1 MGRIIET
8 DLAATFAPW
17 LPRWLGAIGVGLICA
32 GIAGLVRIALDLALP
47 GVVPFALIPPAVM
60 VATLAGGGL
69 AGLVTLVVAT
79 CFTWF
84 VLVPRYATLLL
95 PDPHWGATM
104 IVVVLSGLVTLALA
118 DVFRRAVRAAAAER
132 DRQIAERDLFL
143 AEFEHRVKNNF
154 AVVASLLELQK
165 RGADPATAAALSAA
179 LARVESIARAHRH
192 LYRGTPGVEAVQ
204 IADYLNELCQALG
217 RALVL
222 GERIRIRCAAD
233 QVQLPRDRAVSIGLI
248 VNELG
253 TNAAKHAFAGR
264 EQGEII
270 VDFATVAGGWVLSVA
285 DNGTGFAPRD
295 PAERREG
302 GLGTR
307 LVEAFARQAR
317 GTVQVETGAQ
327 GTRTVIAM
335 EA

>member
-8 DLAATFAPW
+8 DLATTLVPW

-32 GIAGLVRIALDLALP
+32 GIAGLVRILLDLALP
-47 GVVPFALIPPAVM
+47 GVVPFALVAPAVM
-60 VATLAGGGL
+60 VATLGGGVL
-69 AGLVTLVVAT
+69 AGLVTLAVAT
-79 CFTWF
+79 GFSWI
-84 VLVPRYATLLL
+84 VLVPRYAS
-95 PDPHWGATM
+95 ATGLGEHLEPTM
-104 IVVVLSGLVTLALA
+104 VVVILAGLVTLALA
-118 DVFRRAVRAAAAER
+118 DAFRRAVRAAAEER

-179 LARVESIARAHRH
+179 LSRVESIARAHRH
-192 LYRGTPGVEAVQ
+192 LYRGTPGVEAVE

-222 GERIRIRCAAD
+222 GERIRISCTAD
-233 QVQLPRDRAVSIGLI
+233 PAQLPRDRAVSIGLI
-248 VNELG
+248 VNELV

-264 EQGEII
+264 EQGEIR
-270 VDFATVAGGWVLSVA
+270 VGFTAAAGGWVLSVA
-285 DNGTGFAPRD
+285 DNGTGFVDRADASP
-295 PAERREG
+295 REG

-317 GTVQVETGAQ
+317 GTVQVETGAA
-327 GTRTVIAM
+327 GTRTVVAM